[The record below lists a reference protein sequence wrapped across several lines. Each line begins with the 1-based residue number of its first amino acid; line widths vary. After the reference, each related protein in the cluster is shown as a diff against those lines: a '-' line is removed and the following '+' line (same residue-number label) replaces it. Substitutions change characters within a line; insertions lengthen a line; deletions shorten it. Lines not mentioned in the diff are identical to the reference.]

1 MVNWELERNR
11 FWEIGK
17 SVGLA
22 YFLLWLAAQGYGI
35 KVVTRI
41 VWLMAKSRQFQHIR
55 NQKTDLHEYLS
66 SEICDF

>member
-1 MVNWELERNR
+1 MVNWELKRNR

-17 SVGLA
+17 ITGLA
-22 YFLLWLAAQGYGI
+22 YFLLPRL
-35 KVVTRI
+35 
-41 VWLMAKSRQFQHIR
+41 FQYKR